1 MRTMTPWAERW
12 KARMNV
18 VLLRD
23 GDDFEIEFDFANL
36 RRGNAATKVAAS
48 LWLMFEKKPRN
59 LPWLFHCR
67 RNVGQH
73 HATGTHLTQFVQS
86 GAPAHGKHWHTPHD
100 HAIQRFDIEPVFM
113 NFRTIYRNHIQALYW
128 LPHGHRLAATD
139 KTLTA
144 NLVEDRHSINR
155 GILDCGSMISIR
167 P

>member
-1 MRTMTPWAERW
+1 MHTMTPWAERW

-86 GAPAHGKHWHTPHD
+86 GAPAHGKNWHTPHD

-155 GILDCGSMISIR
+155 GILDCG
-167 P
+167 